1 MRSYAS
7 AAGLLAAAAILVTG
21 CSSGRPAAAPSPRT
35 PAAAPSSSAP
45 SATPAVGLSS
55 PSATTS
61 APETTPS
68 ASGGPGSCQG
78 KALKVTLGKGGA
90 AAGTAYYPILFTNV
104 STATCTLYGFPG
116 VSFTGET
123 YQVQVGP
130 AATRNHSSPEAVVTL
145 APGAVGS
152 ALIAVADAQNYPP
165 GSCGLTT
172 ASGILVYPPNLTTS
186 VGLPF
191 NGYTC
196 VNAKDHVLTVN
207 AVVAGSSG
215 T

>member
-1 MRSYAS
+1 MRSSAS
-7 AAGLLAAAAILVTG
+7 AAGLLAAGAILVTG
-21 CSSGRPAAAPSPRT
+21 CSSGSPAAAPGSPT
-35 PAAAPSSSAP
+35 PAATSN
-45 SATPAVGLSS
+45 SATPVVGTSS
-55 PSATTS
+55 PAATT
-61 APETTPS
+61 PTPS
-68 ASGGPGSCQG
+68 ASGGGPGPCQSS
-78 KALKVTLGKGGA
+78 ALKVTLGKGGA
-90 AAGTAYYPILFTNV
+90 ALGTVYYPILFTNV
-104 STATCTLYGFPG
+104 SSATCTLYGFPG

-130 AATRNHSSPEAVVTL
+130 AATRNHSSPEALVTL
-145 APGAVGS
+145 TPGAVAS
-152 ALIAVADAQNYPP
+152 ALVGVADAQNYPP

-196 VNAKDHVLTVN
+196 ANAKDHVLTVN
-207 AVVAGSSG
+207 AVVAGSTG

>member
-1 MRSYAS
+1 MRASAS
-7 AAGLLAAAAILVTG
+7 AAGLLVTAAILVSG
-21 CSSGRPAAAPSPRT
+21 CSSGSPAAAPASRT
-35 PAAAPSSSAP
+35 PTDAPSSSAP

-61 APETTPS
+61 APDTTPS
-68 ASGGPGSCQG
+68 ASGSGPCQSN
-78 KALKVTLGKGGA
+78 ALKVTLGKGGA

-104 STATCTLYGFPG
+104 SSATCTLYGFPG

-130 AATRNHSSPEAVVTL
+130 AATRNHSSPEATVTL
-145 APGAVGS
+145 APGAVAS
-152 ALIAVADAQNYPP
+152 SLIAVADAQNYPP

>member
-1 MRSYAS
+1 MRSSPS
-7 AAGLLAAAAILVTG
+7 AAGLLVAGAILVTG
-21 CSSGRPAAAPSPRT
+21 CSSGSPAAAPGSRT
-35 PAAAPSSSAP
+35 PAATPSSSAP
-45 SATPAVGLSS
+45 SATPVVGSSS
-55 PSATTS
+55 PAAT
-61 APETTPS
+61 APTPSGS
-68 ASGGPGSCQG
+68 ASGPGQCQSN
-78 KALKVTLGKGGA
+78 ALKVTLGKGGA
-90 AAGTAYYPILFTNV
+90 AAGTAYYPIVFTNV
-104 STATCTLYGFPG
+104 SAATCTLYGFPG

-130 AATRNHSSPEAVVTL
+130 AATRNHESTEAVVTL
-145 APGAVGS
+145 APGALAS

-172 ASGILVYPPNLTTS
+172 ASGILVYPPNLTKS

-207 AVVAGSSG
+207 AVVAGATG